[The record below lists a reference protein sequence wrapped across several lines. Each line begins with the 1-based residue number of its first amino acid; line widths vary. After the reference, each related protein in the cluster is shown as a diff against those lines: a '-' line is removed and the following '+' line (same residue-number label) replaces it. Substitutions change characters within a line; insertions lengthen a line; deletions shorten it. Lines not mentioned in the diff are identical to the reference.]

1 MFIVTAKFP
10 RRRLFLAA
18 LCLLVLIALPFFLS
32 HHGESKDAGAVRVK
46 TNDERVAYL
55 RSLGWEVTPE
65 PVETLSVTL
74 PDELVE
80 PYLSYNALQLE
91 QGFDLSN
98 FCGRTL
104 SRYTY
109 AVTNYPD
116 RESGCQAD
124 IYLCDDA
131 VVAGDIVCTGE
142 GGFMTGLEFPEKQ
155 S

>member
-1 MFIVTAKFP
+1 MFIVTAKFSK
-10 RRRLFLAA
+10 RKILLSAFSLLTLLAFSFA
-18 LCLLVLIALPFFLS
+18 LS
-32 HHGESKDAGAVRVK
+32 HRAESKSVSAVSAK

-55 RSLGWEVTPE
+55 RSLGWEVTPD

-80 PYLSYNALQLE
+80 PYLSYNELQLG
-91 QGFDLSN
+91 QGFDLST

-109 AVTNYPD
+109 VVTNHPSCD
-116 RESGCQAD
+116 SGCQAD

-142 GGFMTGLEFPEKQ
+142 NGFMAGLAFPAEQ
-155 S
+155 